1 MEETVNKV
9 ILRGRIESLR
19 ELNIS
24 PVAKAKRFAL
34 ATQEVVKNSR
44 GDVIVETQ
52 YHSVAAV
59 SDKLTEG
66 YNIIQ
71 YGVMVELEGR
81 LKYLRYTN
89 AEGIAKTLTE
99 IQATSVKVL

>member
-1 MEETVNKV
+1 MGETVNKV

-19 ELNIS
+19 ELKIS

-34 ATQEVVKNSR
+34 ATQEVVKNSK
-44 GDVIVETQ
+44 GDAIVETQ

-59 SDKLTEG
+59 SDKLSEG
-66 YNIIQ
+66 YDIIQ

-81 LKYLRYTN
+81 LKYLHYIN
-89 AEGIAKTLTE
+89 AEGVSKIMTE